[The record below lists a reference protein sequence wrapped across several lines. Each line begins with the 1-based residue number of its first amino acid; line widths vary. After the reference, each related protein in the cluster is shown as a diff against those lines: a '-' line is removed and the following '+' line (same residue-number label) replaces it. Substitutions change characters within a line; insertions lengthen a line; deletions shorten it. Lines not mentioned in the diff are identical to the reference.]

1 MKADLGYPPGLWAI
15 RQNYR
20 GGTEIDKTSVTCWP
34 GVVRKPRWQPVG
46 GNFRSGGQ
54 SLPALPP
61 VEVPVQKGKMQMQ
74 VGFYKN
80 IENGFL
86 LLGVG
91 KMPLQQRGL
100 AKTLTE
106 Y

>member
-1 MKADLGYPPGLWAI
+1 
-15 RQNYR
+15 
-20 GGTEIDKTSVTCWP
+20 
-34 GVVRKPRWQPVG
+34 
-46 GNFRSGGQ
+46 
-54 SLPALPP
+54 
-61 VEVPVQKGKMQMQ
+61 MQ